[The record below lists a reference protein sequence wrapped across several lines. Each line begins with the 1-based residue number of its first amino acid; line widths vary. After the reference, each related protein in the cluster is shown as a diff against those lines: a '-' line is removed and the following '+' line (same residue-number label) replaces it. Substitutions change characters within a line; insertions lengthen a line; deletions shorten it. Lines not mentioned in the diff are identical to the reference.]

1 MFVRFYCAS
10 IFLSRHAGNMFNE
23 FFIII
28 IIIILYLF
36 AVFIYLNNIF
46 TTHDIITKLK
56 IHGIKEKVLLID
68 LLTITYFFRLY

>member
-1 MFVRFYCAS
+1 MHVHFFFFYYYYYYY
-10 IFLSRHAGNMFNE
+10 N
-23 FFIII
+23 
-28 IIIILYLF
+28 LF

-68 LLTITYFFRLY
+68 LLTITYF